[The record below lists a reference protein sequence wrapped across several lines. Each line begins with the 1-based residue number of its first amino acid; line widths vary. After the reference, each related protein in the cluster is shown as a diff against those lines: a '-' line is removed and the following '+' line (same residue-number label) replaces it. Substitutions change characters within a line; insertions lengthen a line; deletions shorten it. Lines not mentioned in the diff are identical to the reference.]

1 MTRPR
6 DLIRSEFLCQECG
19 YKSPKWFGF
28 CPASSCDSSVPL
40 VEISQSGL
48 EKRETKWLTSE
59 YSTLQELSSLTSDDH
74 GRIRFESNE
83 LNRVLGGGVVPGSI
97 ILLAGEPGIGKSTL
111 LLQIITRCFILV
123 ERRRLTKSNGG
134 HND

>member
-48 EKRETKWLTSE
+48 EKREAKWLPSDSVSYTHL
-59 YSTLQELSSLTSDDH
+59 TLPTSD
-74 GRIRFESNE
+74 
-83 LNRVLGGGVVPGSI
+83 
-97 ILLAGEPGIGKSTL
+97 
-111 LLQIITRCFILV
+111 LV
-123 ERRRLTKSNGG
+123 
-134 HND
+134 